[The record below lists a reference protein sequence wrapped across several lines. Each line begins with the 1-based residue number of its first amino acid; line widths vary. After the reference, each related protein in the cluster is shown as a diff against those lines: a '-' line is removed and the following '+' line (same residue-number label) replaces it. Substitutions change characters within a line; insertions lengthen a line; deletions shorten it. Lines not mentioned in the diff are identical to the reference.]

1 MKATLREKYRPM
13 ERSPMRGRSRTG
25 RIRIEDVA
33 AHAGVSAMTVSRAL
47 RRPELLS
54 EAMRARVLNA
64 VQAVGYTPDLVA
76 KSLASNR
83 TGIISAVIPTLGNPL
98 FAEMLDEIQKTIA
111 SLGYHLILGNSQYSA
126 EGEEAI
132 IAALLGRRPE
142 GVILVGVAHTPG
154 TRKLLSTAALPVVE
168 LWDLT
173 DEPIDMLI
181 GFSNEAAAYT
191 MVTHLAGA
199 GRRRIVHVTGRAS
212 DAARAAV
219 RRRGYETAIRQ
230 LGLGK
235 PWTLA
240 LEGPSSYARGAEAI
254 RLLRKDGRPFDAIF
268 FADDI
273 MAAGAILECQALGI
287 PVPEQIGIAGFG
299 DTEIS
304 ARLHPA
310 LTTVR
315 IRHREMGCRAAEMLA
330 LRIRGDAPPSR
341 IVDVGFRVVAR
352 ASTE

>member
-1 MKATLREKYRPM
+1 M

-181 GFSNEAAAYT
+181 GFSNEAAAYA

-230 LGLGK
+230 LGTREAMDAGIRGSVELRTWGRGHSTTAK
-235 PWTLA
+235 RRAAVRRHLLRGRHNGGGSHSGMPGAWH
-240 LEGPSSYARGAEAI
+240 PSSRTDWDCRLRGY
-254 RLLRKDGRPFDAIF
+254 
-268 FADDI
+268 
-273 MAAGAILECQALGI
+273 
-287 PVPEQIGIAGFG
+287 
-299 DTEIS
+299 
-304 ARLHPA
+304 
-310 LTTVR
+310 
-315 IRHREMGCRAAEMLA
+315 
-330 LRIRGDAPPSR
+330 
-341 IVDVGFRVVAR
+341 
-352 ASTE
+352 